1 VSATLEGAEQALRSL
16 DKLVELNRVKLR
28 DAVEYILS
36 EMRDYA
42 KAYAPFRD
50 ITGNLRNS
58 IQYEM
63 DPGGKPAGTLY
74 AGMEYAIWVELREG
88 YWVLQGAIDAFE
100 PVIRKVFKD
109 KIKIQRQ
116 ELSEKYISS
125 FIKP

>member
-1 VSATLEGAEQALRSL
+1 VNATLEGAEQALRSL
-16 DKLVELNRVKLR
+16 DRLVELNHIKMR

-42 KAYAPFRD
+42 KAHAPFRD

-74 AGMEYAIWVELREG
+74 AGMEYAIYVELRDG
-88 YWVLQGAIDAFE
+88 YWVLQGAIDFFE
-100 PVIRKVFKD
+100 PVVRRVFKD
-109 KIKIQRQ
+109 KITIQRQ
-116 ELSEKYISS
+116 ELSEKFVST